1 MSDASRDIHIV
12 AVVGSGGSIRL
23 DRLPL
28 QAGQTVDIT
37 VHPVANREQKPLAT
51 RSLAGLPVEYE
62 APFSGVDENDW
73 EAAR

>member
-12 AVVGSGGSIRL
+12 AVVGLGGSIRL

-37 VHPVANREQKPLAT
+37 VHPVATREQGPLAAHP
-51 RSLAGLPVEYE
+51 LAGLPVEYE
-62 APFSGVDENDW
+62 APFSGIDENDW
-73 EAAR
+73 EAAK